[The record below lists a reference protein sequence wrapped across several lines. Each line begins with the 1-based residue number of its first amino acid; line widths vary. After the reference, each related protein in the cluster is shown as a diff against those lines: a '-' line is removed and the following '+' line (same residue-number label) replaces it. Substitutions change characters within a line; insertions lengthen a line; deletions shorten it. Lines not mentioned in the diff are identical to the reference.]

1 MLIWFALLAALP
13 FGAAFAQEKP
23 AATAAAAP
31 PPAAVAQT
39 PAPSPGPAADN
50 RDAPVERP
58 IVCFSAREM
67 SDRVAR
73 LRLANPLMTMQANA
87 RRLRAD
93 PLRTRLCRTGNRL
106 IYELSLIRRDGK
118 VTQVYVN
125 AQNGRPMAPPRN

>member
-1 MLIWFALLAALP
+1 MLIWFALLAGIP
-13 FGAAFAQEKP
+13 FGPALAQDRPAP
-23 AATAAAAP
+23 AATAAAS
-31 PPAAVAQT
+31 PPAATAQA
-39 PAPSPGPAADN
+39 APSAPAGDPA
-50 RDAPVERP
+50 VEHP

-73 LRLANPLMTMQANA
+73 LRLANPLMTMRTNA

-93 PLRTRLCRTGNRL
+93 PLRTRLCRTGNTL

-125 AQNGRPMAPPRN
+125 AQSGRPMAPPRN